1 MLRYAMTFSL
11 LLAGSVTAAVPAS
24 SPASAT
30 AAAQSA
36 PAYRTHFEGGDPIGD
51 YYTAMA
57 LRFGIA
63 IVQPN
68 PTKAFIIKGFD
79 LPDKFDDALAQ
90 GQAALAPQGLTLRQ
104 SVTGK
109 MIVLRVMTT
118 EQARLADLQESPVTS
133 GVEVQKIDVTRPE
146 RFVTHLLP
154 VNPTAN
160 VDALK
165 RLAAQIKDVKVDAA
179 GSADTGL
186 TLIISG
192 PARGVQE
199 TAEAILKVEK
209 PANSKVIV
217 KTMQLQN
224 VNAEELA
231 KSINANAVA
240 QSLSLKAV
248 SDRRTN
254 SIIITGPEDQVL
266 DSLLNIIAMEGSR
279 TRTLPEPAT
288 QPATAPAQ

>member
-1 MLRYAMTFSL
+1 MLRYALPLAL
-11 LLAGSVTAAVPAS
+11 LLAVPAAAAVPAV
-24 SPASAT
+24 SPASAPAT
-30 AAAQSA
+30 AQSA

-68 PTKAFIIKGFD
+68 PTKAFIIKSFD
-79 LPDKFDDALAQ
+79 LPDKFDDALAH

-118 EQARLADLQESPVTS
+118 EQARVADLQESPVTS
-133 GVEVQKIDVTRPE
+133 GLEIQKIDVSRPD

-160 VDALK
+160 IDALK
-165 RLAAQIKDVKVDAA
+165 RLASQIKDVKADAA

-199 TAEAILKVEK
+199 AAEAILKVEK
-209 PANSKVIV
+209 PANSKIIV

-231 KSINANAVA
+231 KSLNASAVA
-240 QSLSLKAV
+240 QSWTLKAV
-248 SDRRTN
+248 ADRRTN

-266 DSLLNIIAMEGSR
+266 DSLLNVISMEGSR
-279 TRTLPEPAT
+279 VRTLTEPAT